1 MNRDARRSRVPGL
14 SSLSC
19 EPCSWWGCG
28 LPLATTLVACGS
40 KHQPTTQARA
50 EEPQPFTV
58 AHTKRVFAAA
68 GIALHQYPGLPPN
81 GTVTTRPRAMLM
93 AVLRR
98 PRLTS
103 IEVLVYRSV
112 REVAGVLHPKTPVII
127 TQHATTVRRGN
138 VLIVWVGRENPRV
151 AAALSRLR

>member
-1 MNRDARRSRVPGL
+1 
-14 SSLSC
+14 
-19 EPCSWWGCG
+19 
-28 LPLATTLVACGS
+28 
-40 KHQPTTQARA
+40 
-50 EEPQPFTV
+50 
-58 AHTKRVFAAA
+58 
-68 GIALHQYPGLPPN
+68 
-81 GTVTTRPRAMLM
+81 MLM

-98 PRLTS
+98 PRLPS
-103 IEVLVYRSV
+103 VEVLVYRSV